1 MPLKQC
7 PFEVG
12 QCSVHHAF
20 RCMQGPTISKAFS
33 QARTKWRMRKIQVG
47 YKILR
52 IKNHLALLES
62 IRTLIGI
69 KTNISHSSYS
79 VYAVILTRSSLIFSY
94 FVLYYKFCWND
105 CSVWAEVN
113 SSQRVH
119 GVVYR
124 TRMVLRILLGST
136 NYPFSLFFTKNDDVK
151 HGKNVFCY
159 ATIDPRL
166 LTPLL
171 GSIVQQMSFTCAKRG
186 WFTHQGR
193 RSCVELACLHIRPR

>member
-119 GVVYR
+119 VVVK
-124 TRMVLRILLGST
+124 TWKCSEA
-136 NYPFSLFFTKNDDVK
+136 LFTE
-151 HGKNVFCY
+151 
-159 ATIDPRL
+159 
-166 LTPLL
+166 
-171 GSIVQQMSFTCAKRG
+171 RG
-186 WFTHQGR
+186 WCWEYFLGLQII
-193 RSCVELACLHIRPR
+193 RSLCFSRKMTMLNTEKMFSVMQP

>member
-62 IRTLIGI
+62 
-69 KTNISHSSYS
+69 
-79 VYAVILTRSSLIFSY
+79 SSLIFSY

-119 GVVYR
+119 VVVK
-124 TRMVLRILLGST
+124 TWKCSEA
-136 NYPFSLFFTKNDDVK
+136 LFTE
-151 HGKNVFCY
+151 
-159 ATIDPRL
+159 
-166 LTPLL
+166 
-171 GSIVQQMSFTCAKRG
+171 RG
-186 WFTHQGR
+186 WCWEYFLGLQII
-193 RSCVELACLHIRPR
+193 RSLCFSRKMTMLNTEKMFSVMQP